1 MDEKRQQEIKNE
13 MAGRVIDACG
23 STGVLAAVD
32 NNKLKGDVK
41 VRHQKTMTEAK
52 KVTGRKK
59 RVDPNVQAIF
69 ARLYGL
75 I

>member
-1 MDEKRQQEIKNE
+1 MDSKRQQEIQNE
-13 MAGRVIDACG
+13 MAGKVIDACG

-32 NNKLKGDVK
+32 NNKLEGDVK
-41 VRHQKTMTEAK
+41 VRHQKAMAEAK
-52 KVTGRKK
+52 KVTGQKK

-69 ARLYGL
+69 ARMYGL

>member
-1 MDEKRQQEIKNE
+1 MSPKRQQEIQNE

-32 NNKLKGDVK
+32 NNKLEGDVK
-41 VRHQKTMTEAK
+41 VRHQKAMEEAK

-69 ARLYGL
+69 ARMYGL

>member
-1 MDEKRQQEIKNE
+1 MNSKRQQEIQNE

-32 NNKLKGDVK
+32 NNKLDGDVK
-41 VRHQKTMTEAK
+41 VRHQKAMEEAQ

-59 RVDPNVQAIF
+59 QVDPNVQAIF